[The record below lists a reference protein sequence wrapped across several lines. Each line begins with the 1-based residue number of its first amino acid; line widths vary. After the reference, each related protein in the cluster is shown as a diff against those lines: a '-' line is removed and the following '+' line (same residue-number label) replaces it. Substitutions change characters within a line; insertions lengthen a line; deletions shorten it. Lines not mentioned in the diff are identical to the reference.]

1 MEIKNQEGIKKCL
14 QSLDP
19 KNKQN
24 LQINLQIDLAEI
36 KVLITILLKM
46 LVWFQ
51 TKTWIIV
58 LQVQI
63 QLKADSTI
71 LINIIDSYQIIT
83 IQIMPNKQVI
93 YLFSKT
99 ILLCLLALI
108 QLLQQKHSIIWVN
121 LPLLIMF
128 KTKDQVVLEIKEYLQ
143 LLVEEV

>member
-19 KNKQN
+19 KNKLN